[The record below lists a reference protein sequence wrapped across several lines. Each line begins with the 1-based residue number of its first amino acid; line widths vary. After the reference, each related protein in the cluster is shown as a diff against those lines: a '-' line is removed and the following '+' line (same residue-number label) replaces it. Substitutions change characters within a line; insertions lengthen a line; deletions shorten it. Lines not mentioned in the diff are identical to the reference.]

1 MKNIFRNILLSGVA
15 VTMFASC
22 NLDLLPST
30 AIPYEDGDLLILSQ
44 QDVVEWQNGV
54 LASYRGLSYG
64 THYQTV
70 EVMSE
75 CFNATVHLGN
85 NYGFSHRLGKGFD
98 ASNGEV
104 ESIWAAHYGAIKTY
118 NVVIEQCGMIEEE
131 SLLPQANVLK
141 GFALYCRA
149 SSYLALA
156 RAFSADY
163 DPATAETELSVPL
176 ILKYNQYAKPTR
188 ATLQEVYDQIFED
201 LDEAEV
207 LLSDAAENGDVTAVN
222 GARVNLYGAPKSY
235 VPTVDAVKA
244 LKARYYL
251 DIHEYADAADYA
263 EQVIDSDAQYALAAS
278 ADDMINEFDL
288 DEGNESL
295 IRLYVSEGDG
305 FVGCSI
311 YTGVQE
317 TTDDG
322 KFFVPMFLPSQEI
335 LDAYDEGDL
344 RKKQWFPNKKY
355 PVKGSTGTLH
365 EGVHV
370 FTKYL
375 GNPNLQQAELED
387 SRHYAK
393 PLMLAEMYLIA
404 AEAYAQ
410 DGDEGAAKK
419 LLNKLQTARKANP
432 TDGSL
437 ESVKQEWLRETVGD
451 GQRINCIKR
460 WGDGLPARPAQDAM
474 DGFAEDVVVLNPASE
489 YVDREVEADSHTL
502 VWPIPS
508 YELKITPSLQQN
520 PGYSAQ

>member
-15 VTMFASC
+15 IIMFASC
-22 NLDLLPST
+22 NLDLMPST
-30 AIPYEDGDLLILSQ
+30 SIPYEDGDLLILSE
-44 QDVVEWQNGV
+44 QDVIEWQNGV

-64 THYQTV
+64 TYYQTV

-75 CFNATVHLGN
+75 CFNATVHFGN
-85 NYGFSHRLGKGFD
+85 NYGFSHRLGRGFD
-98 ASNGEV
+98 ASNSEV
-104 ESIWAAHYGAIKTY
+104 ESIWAGHYGAIKTY
-118 NVVIEQCGMIEEE
+118 NVAIEQCEMIKDEA
-131 SLLPQANVLK
+131 LLPKANVLK
-141 GFALYCRA
+141 GFALFCRA

-163 DPATAETELSVPL
+163 EPETAETELSVPL
-176 ILKYNQYAKPTR
+176 ILKYNQYAKPAR

-201 LDEAEV
+201 LDEAEM
-207 LLSDAAENGDVTAVN
+207 LLLEAADNRDVTSVN
-222 GARVNLYGAPKSY
+222 GAEVNLNGKPRSY

-251 DIHEYADAADYA
+251 DIHEWSDAADYA
-263 EQVIDSDAQYALAAS
+263 EEVINSDAQYALAAT
-278 ADDMINEFDL
+278 AEEMIAEFDY

-295 IRLYVSEGDG
+295 IRLHVSEGDG

-311 YTGVQE
+311 YTNVQKTSE
-317 TTDDG
+317 DG
-322 KFFVPMFLPSQEI
+322 KHFVPMFLPSQAI
-335 LDAYDEGDL
+335 LDAYDDADL
-344 RKKQWFPNKKY
+344 RKKLWFVSNKY
-355 PVKGSTGTLH
+355 PVKGRTGDFY

-375 GNPNLQQAELED
+375 GNPNLQKEELED

-410 DGDEGAAKK
+410 DSKEGSAKK
-419 LLNKLQTARKANP
+419 ILNKLQNARKTPA

-460 WGDGLPARPAQDAM
+460 WGDGLPERPEQDAV
-474 DGFAEDVVVLNPASE
+474 DAFAVELLVLTPAAD
-489 YVDREVEADSHTL
+489 YVERTVDADSYTL

-508 YELKITPSLQQN
+508 YEIKITPSLGQN

>member
-1 MKNIFRNILLSGVA
+1 
-15 VTMFASC
+15 VTS
-22 NLDLLPST
+22 
-30 AIPYEDGDLLILSQ
+30 
-44 QDVVEWQNGV
+44 
-54 LASYRGLSYG
+54 
-64 THYQTV
+64 
-70 EVMSE
+70 
-75 CFNATVHLGN
+75 
-85 NYGFSHRLGKGFD
+85 
-98 ASNGEV
+98 
-104 ESIWAAHYGAIKTY
+104 
-118 NVVIEQCGMIEEE
+118 
-131 SLLPQANVLK
+131 
-141 GFALYCRA
+141 
-149 SSYLALA
+149 
-156 RAFSADY
+156 
-163 DPATAETELSVPL
+163 
-176 ILKYNQYAKPTR
+176 
-188 ATLQEVYDQIFED
+188 
-201 LDEAEV
+201 
-207 LLSDAAENGDVTAVN
+207 VN
-222 GARVNLYGAPKSY
+222 GNFKVNLNGSPRSY

-263 EQVIDSDAQYALAAS
+263 EQVIDSDAQYALATN
-278 ADDMINEFDL
+278 ADEMIAEFDL

-322 KFFVPMFLPSQEI
+322 KFFVPMFLPSQTI
-335 LDAYDEGDL
+335 LDAYDESDL

-375 GNPNLQQAELED
+375 GNPNLQKADLED

-419 LLNKLQTARKANP
+419 LLNKLQSSRKANP

-437 ESVKQEWLRETVGD
+437 ESVKKEWLRETVGD

-474 DGFAEDVVVLNPASE
+474 AVAEDLVILNPASE
-489 YVDREVEADSHTL
+489 YVDREVEATSHTL

-508 YELKITPSLQQN
+508 YEITITPSLQQN
-520 PGYSAQ
+520 PGYSVQ

>member
-1 MKNIFRNILLSGVA
+1 M
-15 VTMFASC
+15 TMFASC
-22 NLDLLPST
+22 NLDLFPST
-30 AIPYEDGDLLILSQ
+30 AIPYEDGDLLILSE

-54 LASYRGLSYG
+54 LASYRGVQYG
-64 THYQTV
+64 TYYQTV

-75 CFNATVHLGN
+75 CFNASRDFGN
-85 NYGFSHRLGKGFD
+85 NYGFSHRLGAGFD

-104 ESIWAAHYGAIKTY
+104 ESIWAGHYGAIKTY
-118 NVVIEQCGMIEEE
+118 NVVIEQCEMIEDET
-131 SLLPQANVLK
+131 LLPTANVLK

-163 DPATAETELSVPL
+163 DPSTAATELSVPL
-176 ILKYNQYAKPTR
+176 ILKYNQYVKPTR
-188 ATLQEVYDQIFED
+188 ATLQEVYDQIIDD
-201 LDEAEV
+201 LDEAEA
-207 LLSDAAENGDVTAVN
+207 LLEDAAENGDVTAVN
-222 GARVNLYGAPKSY
+222 GAEVNLMGEPRSE

-251 DIHEYADAADYA
+251 DIHEWEDAADYA
-263 EQVIDSDAQYALAAS
+263 EQVIESDAQYALAAT
-278 ADDMINEFDL
+278 ADDMVVEFDY

-322 KFFVPMFLPSQEI
+322 KFFVPLFIPSQVI
-335 LDAYDEGDL
+335 IDAYDDSDL
-344 RKKQWFPNKKY
+344 RKKLWFPSNLY
-355 PVKGSTGTLH
+355 PIKSNGTLY

-375 GNPNLQQAELED
+375 GNPNLQKAELED

-410 DGDEGAAKK
+410 DGNEAEAKK
-419 LLNKLQTARKANP
+419 HLNTLQAARMALA

-460 WGDGLPARPAQDAM
+460 WGDGLPERPAQDA
-474 DGFAEDVVVLNPASE
+474 AEEIVVINPASE
-489 YVDREVEADSHTL
+489 YVARTVDADSHTL

-508 YELKITPSLQQN
+508 YEIKITPTLQQN